1 MTNRVVAIWAV
12 ALGLALVAP
21 VPAATAADVKDKAVE
36 TKDTLKEKA
45 IDAKDTIKEKAVDA
59 KDTIKDK
66 AVEAKDKIKETTA
79 AAKDKIKSK
88 FDRDKDRTAKVDH
101 SATMSVR
108 EAQSSLKA
116 KGFDPGPIDG
126 VFGPRTRVAVQDFQR
141 SQNLTV
147 SGQLDAD
154 TSARLSLAA
163 SRGGHTDST
172 APSASPTT
180 GTEKKES
187 LKDKAVDAKE
197 TIKDKAVD
205 AKETIKDKAVDA
217 KETIKEKTA
226 AVKDKVKS
234 KMSRHDKDRPM
245 AVMDVRQAQSSLKA
259 KGFDPGPI
267 DGVFGPRT
275 RVAVQDFQRS
285 EGLTIT
291 GQLDAETSAR
301 LSSMS
306 RTSHTGPAAPSA
318 SPATTMEPPK
328 DQPTPPTARETGQ
341 RSRQAP

>member
-1 MTNRVVAIWAV
+1 MTNRVVAAWAV
-12 ALGLALVAP
+12 VLGLALVAP

-45 IDAKDTIKEKAVDA
+45 VDA

-66 AVEAKDKIKETTA
+66 AVEATETIKEKTA
-79 AAKDKIKSK
+79 EVKDKIKSK
-88 FDRDKDRTAKVDH
+88 FGRDKDRTAKVDH

-108 EAQSSLKA
+108 QAQSSLKA

-126 VFGPRTRVAVQDFQR
+126 VYGPRTRTAVQDFQR
-141 SQNLTV
+141 SENLMVT
-147 SGQLDAD
+147 GRLDAD
-154 TSARLSLAA
+154 TSARLSLAT
-163 SRGGHTDST
+163 SRSGHTDST

-180 GTEKKES
+180 
-187 LKDKAVDAKE
+187 DKAVENKE
-197 TIKDKAVD
+197 TL
-205 AKETIKDKAVDA
+205 KDKAVDA
-217 KETIKEKTA
+217 KETIKEKAVDAKETIKEKAVDAKETIKETTA
-226 AVKDKVKS
+226 AVKDKVKA

-245 AVMDVRQAQSSLKA
+245 AAMDVRQAQSSLKA

-267 DGVFGPRT
+267 DGVLGPRT
-275 RVAVQDFQRS
+275 RLAFQDFQRS
-285 EGLTIT
+285 EGLTIS

-318 SPATTMEPPK
+318 SPVTTMEPPK

>member
-1 MTNRVVAIWAV
+1 MTNRIVAAWAV

-21 VPAATAADVKDKAVE
+21 VPAATAADLKDKAVE

-45 IDAKDTIKEKAVDA
+45 VDAKDTIKEKAVDA
-59 KDTIKDK
+59 KDAIKEKTAD
-66 AVEAKDKIKETTA
+66 VKDKIKA
-79 AAKDKIKSK
+79 K
-88 FDRDKDRTAKVDH
+88 FDRDKDRTATVDH

-126 VFGPRTRVAVQDFQR
+126 VHGPRTRAAIEDFQR
-141 SQNLTV
+141 SENLTV
-147 SGQLDAD
+147 TGQLDAD
-154 TSARLSLAA
+154 TSARLSLTA
-163 SRGGHTDST
+163 SRSGHTDST
-172 APSASPTT
+172 TPSASPTT
-180 GTEKKES
+180 DKAVDKKET
-187 LKDKAVDAKE
+187 LKDKAVDAKD
-197 TIKDKAVD
+197 TIK
-205 AKETIKDKAVDA
+205 EKAVDA

-234 KMSRHDKDRPM
+234 KLSRDDKDRPM
-245 AVMDVRQAQSSLKA
+245 AAMDVRQAQSSLKA

-275 RVAVQDFQRS
+275 RAAVEDFQRS
-285 EGLTIT
+285 EGLMIT

-306 RTSHTGPAAPSA
+306 RTRQTGAATPSA
-318 SPATTMEPPK
+318 SPATTVEPTK
-328 DQPTPPTARETGQ
+328 DQPTPPTARGTAQ

>member
-1 MTNRVVAIWAV
+1 MTNRVVAAWAV
-12 ALGLALVAP
+12 VLGLALVAP

-36 TKDTLKEKA
+36 ATE
-45 IDAKDTIKEKAVDA
+45 TIKEK
-59 KDTIKDK
+59 
-66 AVEAKDKIKETTA
+66 TA
-79 AAKDKIKSK
+79 EVKDKIKSK
-88 FDRDKDRTAKVDH
+88 FGRDKDRTAKVDH

-108 EAQSSLKA
+108 QAQSSLKA

-126 VFGPRTRVAVQDFQR
+126 VYGPRTRTAVQDFQR
-141 SQNLTV
+141 SENLMVT
-147 SGQLDAD
+147 GRLDAD

-163 SRGGHTDST
+163 SRSGHTDST

-180 GTEKKES
+180 DKAVENKET
-187 LKDKAVDAKE
+187 LKDKAVDAKD
-197 TIKDKAVD
+197 TIK
-205 AKETIKDKAVDA
+205 EKAVDA

-226 AVKDKVKS
+226 AVKDKVKA

-245 AVMDVRQAQSSLKA
+245 AAMDVRQAQSSLKA

-267 DGVFGPRT
+267 DGVLGPRT

-285 EGLTIT
+285 EGLTIS

-318 SPATTMEPPK
+318 SPVTTMEPPK